1 MMPKLLLRI
10 AAILIIIH
18 SALHTLG
25 FSGWKQAPD
34 PVEHGV
40 IQQMTGHQFPFMG
53 ATHSLADYYDG
64 FGYACSIALFLIGG
78 ILLIVASDLSSNTAL
93 AKKIII
99 TLSIALLFWGI
110 DELIFFFPFAAGLT
124 LIACVCC
131 LWSFYLVNSKKL
143 TAV

>member
-1 MMPKLLLRI
+1 MKPKFLLRI
-10 AAILIIIH
+10 AAILIIVH
-18 SALHTLG
+18 SGLHTLG

-40 IQQMTGHQFPFMG
+40 IQQMTGHAFPFMG
-53 ATHSLADYYDG
+53 ASHSLADYYDG
-64 FGYACSIALFLIGG
+64 FGYACSIALFLIGA
-78 ILLIVASDLSSNTAL
+78 ILLIIASDLSSDTAL

-99 TLSIALLFWGI
+99 ALSIALLFWGI

-131 LWSFYLVNSKKL
+131 FWSFHLMNSNKL

>member
-1 MMPKLLLRI
+1 MKPKLLLRI

-34 PVEHGV
+34 PVERQV

-53 ATHSLADYYDG
+53 ATHSLADYYEG
-64 FGYACSIALFLIGG
+64 FGYGCSIALFLIAAM
-78 ILLIVASDLSSNTAL
+78 LLIIANDLLFNMSLSR
-93 AKKIII
+93 KVII
-99 TLSIALLFWGI
+99 TLGIALLFWGI

-124 LIACVCC
+124 LVACVCC
-131 LWSFYLVNSKKL
+131 FWSVYLLNNKKPA
-143 TAV
+143 AV